1 MNDANRSFPHI
12 ELKFSTQGK
21 ASPPPGGGRKKTAQT
36 QANQSDRWG
45 HGNKLKGSVSG
56 ITSDWQGML
65 SKRKQEQKPELP
77 DAVPLILQI
86 DPTIFDADELRKY
99 GIEVIAELEDGYIL
113 GASADAEFTNLQGKI
128 ESFIKAET
136 GGGKVPEIW
145 DILDGSKRPEY
156 ILSPELKE
164 CWGEIKDNEIYIV
177 DVGIACIGEKSQL
190 KEHPKAEDHYKNPE
204 NHIKAVN
211 KWIDDRDLTYQQ
223 WDDIKSQREDEFN
236 CFIHEY
242 QGELINIIDG
252 ETTTHSKLPDSF
264 SCRISISGKGLRDL
278 VLNFSYV
285 FDVGLPDHIHNI
297 LSAEKQPDDIE
308 VSFSLEPPDLNAPR
322 VCIIDSGIQEQHPL
336 LQSAI
341 ITNDSRS
348 WVPNET
354 NGTADLVE
362 NGGHGTRVA
371 GAVLYPNLIPT
382 SGREQA
388 VCWLQNAR
396 VLDKKYHLSKA
407 IFPPALISKIVNF
420 YHGERGTK
428 IFNHSIT
435 GSTPYRTQYMSA
447 WATEIDNLSWQHD
460 ILFVVAAGNLPVNG
474 WFVDGRFVKS
484 RLLIQDHLQ
493 NGEPYPN
500 YLLSSSCRLPN
511 PAQSFQA
518 LTVGSVSLQ
527 TFRDISS
534 NSKSIAQKDY
544 PSSFSCSGL
553 GIWDSIKPEVVEYG
567 GDFVTDEGSPPLLTT
582 PEAVCLDLVR
592 STLYGG
598 PLASRDGIGTSFAA
612 PKVAHIAACLAAELP
627 NESCLLYRA
636 LIVQSAR
643 FPSWVESENFDLYS
657 AIRLLG
663 YGIPNLDR
671 ALGGSSNRITLI
683 ARGERTIVAR
693 QVHVYEVSLPT
704 ELRSPGED
712 QDIRVEVTLSY
723 KAQPRRTRRARR
735 KYLSTWLD
743 WDCSKKGEVP
753 ERFRDRLLDEYDAPS
768 DIEKEGKRFNW
779 VLDKRKNWGRA
790 RNVSRQE
797 GTLQKDWTIVKS
809 YDLRESF
816 CIAVVGHE
824 GWNNDPEAN
833 VPYALVVS
841 FEAVNMNIPLYTS
854 IANVQVSVEV
864 ESEISIQI

>member
-21 ASPPPGGGRKKTAQT
+21 ASPPPGGGRKKTPQT
-36 QANQSDRWG
+36 QANLSDRWG

-65 SKRKQEQKPELP
+65 SERKKEQKPELP
-77 DAVPLILQI
+77 DAIPLILQI
-86 DPTIFDADELRKY
+86 DPTAFDADELRKY

-113 GASADAEFTNLQGKI
+113 GASADSQFTNLQEKI
-128 ESFIKAET
+128 EHFIRKEV

-145 DILDGSKRPEY
+145 DILDGTKRPEY
-156 ILSPELKE
+156 ILSPELQDQ
-164 CWGEIKDNEIYIV
+164 WGEIQDKEIYIV

-190 KEHPKAEDHYKNPE
+190 KKHPKAEDHYKNPE

-223 WDDIKSQREDEFN
+223 WDDIKNQRETEFYR
-236 CFIHEY
+236 FIQSY
-242 QGELINIIDG
+242 QGKLVNIFDG
-252 ETTTHSKLPDSF
+252 EITTYSELPDSF
-264 SCRISISGKGLRDL
+264 SCRISISGKGLKDI
-278 VLNFSYV
+278 VLNFPYV
-285 FDVGLPDHIHNI
+285 FDISLPDDVQNELIQGNQ
-297 LSAEKQPDDIE
+297 LEDIE
-308 VSFSLEPPDLNAPR
+308 VSFSLESPDLNAPK
-322 VCIIDSGIQEQHPL
+322 VCVIDSGIQEQHPL
-336 LQSAI
+336 LHSAI
-341 ITNDSRS
+341 LTNDSRS

-354 NGTADLVE
+354 GLTADLVK

-371 GAVLYPNLIPT
+371 GSVFYPNLVPT
-382 SGREQA
+382 SGQKQA
-388 VCWLQNAR
+388 ICWLQNAR
-396 VLDKKYHLSKA
+396 VLDQDCSLSKSV
-407 IFPPALISKIVNF
+407 FPPVLISEIINF
-420 YHGERGTK
+420 YHGERGTR
-428 IFNHSIT
+428 IFNHSINARV
-435 GSTPYRTQYMSA
+435 PYRTKYMSA
-447 WATEIDNLSWQHD
+447 WAAEIDNLSWQHD
-460 ILFVVAAGNLPVNG
+460 ILFIVSAGNLPTSG
-474 WFVDGRFVKS
+474 WFVNGNLIKS

-493 NGEPYPN
+493 SGNLHPK
-500 YLLSSSCRLPN
+500 YLLSDSCRLAN
-511 PAQSFQA
+511 PAQSFQS
-518 LTVGSVSLQ
+518 LTVGSISIQ
-527 TFRDISS
+527 TFKDLSGR
-534 NSKSIAQKDY
+534 SIAPKDY

-779 VLDKRKNWGRA
+779 VLDKRKNWGQA

-824 GWNNDPEAN
+824 GWNNDPEAS

-854 IANVQVSVEV
+854 IANVQVPVEV